1 MIYTKL
7 SDNTKQQK
15 GEQKMTN
22 QAEKSKKFAEKLNN
36 LSKEDKIRVMENMNE
51 MFGPNSIHEPNEESK
66 KTLQKITD
74 ALQKS
79 IENNESVDVEVSSD
93 ELLNMMIPGYDIIT
107 KDYKNDILE
116 KAKENGETA
125 NTSNNSNAEI
135 LNNLAS
141 IIDKKQNNVDF
152 SELKNKLKQNTENG
166 ETQAETNEFNSQIK
180 QLLSDFAHKFEESE
194 QQLSNI
200 KENEQSR

>member
-1 MIYTKL
+1 
-7 SDNTKQQK
+7 
-15 GEQKMTN
+15 MTN
-22 QAEKSKKFAEKLNN
+22 QAEKSKKFAEKLNE

-51 MFGPNSIHEPNEESK
+51 LFGPNGIREPNEESK

-74 ALQKS
+74 ALKKS
-79 IENNESVDVEVSSD
+79 IKNNESVDVEVSGD
-93 ELLNMMIPGYDIIT
+93 ELLNMMLPGYDINT

-116 KAKENGETA
+116 KAEENGETA
-125 NTSNNSNAEI
+125 HANNSIEKI
-135 LNNLAS
+135 LSNLGP
-141 IIDKKQNNVDF
+141 IIDKKQDNVDF

-180 QLLSDFAHKFEESE
+180 QLLSDFAHKVEESE
-194 QQLSNI
+194 QQFSNI